1 MKKYTI
7 EEIYSLVGKYD
18 YTSSIELRYNSDAY
32 MRYGSSLVA
41 VIVYT
46 QKEREELERR
56 IKCGEK
62 GREGMVKMKYL
73 LYDLSDDKKKA
84 LLEEGVSTNDIVD
97 LSWYVNNLHQNLF
110 QSQSER
116 KINTHFVK
124 YNLLPGGRDIYWMYG
139 FLKKCKTHGI
149 ALCPED
155 EMLYLA
161 YKLIIEPKE
170 ITKDEKTKIYVSE
183 EMMNPQIALKYLEYK
198 FFSNTISEG
207 EIKELVKLKYD
218 DYTERLKIL
227 NNHLQDLGSSINKLK
242 ETNPEIE
249 SELEKLVRRFH
260 QRRFN
265 SSGRFPL
272 YLDLNGFLHIYLR
285 HVKELQFA
293 KQFKNKDKFQ
303 LRLEDVESVMRCVL
317 GEINND
323 YQLYKEKN
331 PDKRYRKYGDES
343 FYFLGDYYTIHVS
356 EDGCIE
362 TFYRNRKCIS

>member
-1 MKKYTI
+1 MQFYCAICTI
-7 EEIYSLVGKYD
+7 
-18 YTSSIELRYNSDAY
+18 
-32 MRYGSSLVA
+32 
-41 VIVYT
+41 
-46 QKEREELERR
+46 
-56 IKCGEK
+56 
-62 GREGMVKMKYL
+62 
-73 LYDLSDDKKKA
+73 
-84 LLEEGVSTNDIVD
+84 
-97 LSWYVNNLHQNLF
+97 
-110 QSQSER
+110 SQ
-116 KINTHFVK
+116 
-124 YNLLPGGRDIYWMYG
+124 
-139 FLKKCKTHGI
+139 
-149 ALCPED
+149 
-155 EMLYLA
+155 
-161 YKLIIEPKE
+161 
-170 ITKDEKTKIYVSE
+170 
-183 EMMNPQIALKYLEYK
+183 K